1 MGLKIQPQLLKQ
13 RQAMSLYLKIGF
25 SRKRIREWYEQWNG
39 SVFVAFSGGKDSTVL
54 LHLVRSMYPE
64 VPAFFADTGL
74 EYPEIRHFVAETS
87 NVTIL
92 KPKINFKQVLDHHG
106 YPIISKSVACTLRKL
121 QSPNISRR
129 YENKL
134 MYGDERG
141 KFGMLPKKYRYLIKA
156 PFKIS
161 DRCCEVMK
169 KRPVHAYIME
179 TGRKQ
184 IIGTMAVDS
193 NWRTREYLTY
203 GCALTH
209 IKEPRTSPLS
219 FWLERDIWAYI
230 KKFSLPYCSIYDTG
244 VRRTGCVF
252 CCFGVHLE
260 DKPNRFQLL
269 KKTHLKLYK
278 YCMEQLGI
286 NKVLDFVGVDY
297 K

>member
-1 MGLKIQPQLLKQ
+1 
-13 RQAMSLYLKIGF
+13 MSLYLKIGF
-25 SRKRIREWYEQWNG
+25 SRKRIREWYERWNG
-39 SVFVAFSGGKDSTVL
+39 DVFVAFSGGKDSTVL

-74 EYPEIRHFVAETS
+74 EYPEIRTFVAETS

-92 KPKINFKQVLDHHG
+92 KPRMNFRQVIEKHG
-106 YPIISKSVACTLRKL
+106 YPVISKSVACTLRKL
-121 QSPNISRR
+121 QSPNTGKQNR
-129 YENKL
+129 NKL

-169 KRPVHAYIME
+169 KRPAHAYIMK

-184 IIGTMAVDS
+184 IIGMMAADS
-193 NWRTREYLTY
+193 NWRTREYLQY
-203 GCALTH
+203 GCSLTH
-209 IKEPRTSPLS
+209 IKEPRMSLLS
-219 FWLERDIWAYI
+219 FWLEEDIWAYI
-230 KKFSLPYCSIYDTG
+230 KKFNLPYCSIYDTG

-260 DKPNRFQLL
+260 KEPNRFQLL
-269 KKTHLKLYK
+269 KKTHPKLYK
-278 YCMEQLGI
+278 YCMEKLGI
-286 NKVLDFVGVDY
+286 NKVLDFIGVEY